1 MLALGEHPTSTE
13 KCWLITYH
21 IHTETWIS
29 LKWIGLRGNFQHIKG
44 RYLPKHLSEMVSHLY
59 SDVDMTKNPKSQLC
73 RQDFLLEALSIH
85 QPPNI
90 VPPMEHAIGTAAVSV
105 RNETLFSIKDREGG
119 KKRFFP
125 EKKPFSGFFCLF
137 YLRPTHN

>member
-1 MLALGEHPTSTE
+1 
-13 KCWLITYH
+13 
-21 IHTETWIS
+21 
-29 LKWIGLRGNFQHIKG
+29 
-44 RYLPKHLSEMVSHLY
+44 
-59 SDVDMTKNPKSQLC
+59 MTKNPKSQLC

-125 EKKPFSGFFCLF
+125 EKKALFWIFLPFLF
-137 YLRPTHN
+137 KAYA